1 MHENWLLIGAILTVI
16 ISLVTVARYLFYTK
30 SEIDKKFA
38 DLKTESDKK
47 DEVLLEKVN
56 HVHTQIKEELVETK
70 EKIFDK
76 IVEEERNTNKI
87 TQEIYDRLT
96 QNKQIFDDYNKNML
110 EIISQI
116 KQEDK
121 QLSNDLLKL
130 LSDVK
135 DELRSDYMNRYNELI
150 KLIGTKVSVSDFDR
164 LETKFDRVTETIT
177 ELKTIVQMQLEEG
190 KNNKG

>member
-1 MHENWLLIGAILTVI
+1 MHESWAYLGCVLGVI
-16 ISLVTVARYLFYTK
+16 ISLVTVAKFLFYTK
-30 SEIDKKFA
+30 SEIDKKFTI
-38 DLKTESDKK
+38 LKEESDKK
-47 DEVLLEKVN
+47 DEALLEKVN
-56 HVHTQIKEELVETK
+56 TIHNQIKQELVETK
-70 EKIFDK
+70 EKIFEK

-121 QLSNDLLKL
+121 QLSNDFIKL

-135 DELRSDYMNRYNELI
+135 DELRSDYTKRYDELI
-150 KLIGTKVSVSDFDR
+150 KLVGTKVSVSDFDR
-164 LETKFDRVTETIT
+164 LENKFDHVTETIT
-177 ELKTIVQMQLEEG
+177 QLKTIIQLQMEES
-190 KNNKG
+190 KNNKK